1 MSEELNFHRISVDPR
16 SPEPLYLQL
25 ADELN
30 ERIRR
35 HEGAECRLPSQR
47 RLAREVGCD
56 RSTAARVYRELERRH
71 VVEKRS
77 AYKVRVRPEARLS
90 RNPFPNI
97 GVVVPRRFSV
107 YVGEH
112 NSQPLRYIAGI
123 TDRAAEKNI
132 STLMLQLPPPE
143 TPADEVAAFL
153 DGIAVRLDGVIHM
166 GERGLPE
173 DPPLRMLLNDGRI
186 PQVMISA
193 SPRFSPG
200 IRTVSADIGT
210 GACEISSYDRGNLCF
225 TETLKIGTLRMFEQ
239 IHGTYSPSAVNYY
252 TSRMI
257 DNAFSELRS
266 VSASLKA
273 DLIIIMGSSARN
285 LLKLLPGKRAG
296 QAAAEISREEFFL
309 LRSRVSDLSFEQLG
323 KQFNLSSDLAE
334 TIQPCCMILDNLLRL
349 TDAANIL
356 IPMTSTKFLLLQ
368 DFIDKSFGV
377 PDRFEEQIH
386 SLIMRTADRYR
397 CCNEYCERTTLFAEV
412 LFNKLEKLHGLGHAE
427 LLILKIAARLH
438 KAGLYIN
445 NQSYNVHSGYIIR
458 NTEIPGISVEQRRIA
473 ALTARYHRKEPPNML
488 HPEYAAL
495 PVRDRETVNK
505 LAAILR
511 LACALGSMASSPR
524 NLRVKLEPSQLT
536 IRLGDD
542 FFSFPETMTDV
553 DTAYFRSVYACRI
566 IFA

>member
-1 MSEELNFHRISVDPR
+1 MRGKQIAEKPDGAAGLITMATIDVGAHSARLLIAEVNRATHAFIALEELERPVPLGSNVFRSGEISNESIQYLCRVLSDFREKMSEYGVSQYKAIATSAVREAVNSDIFL
-16 SPEPLYLQL
+16 
-25 ADELN
+25 
-30 ERIRR
+30 ERIR
-35 HEGAECRLPSQR
+35 HATGIEIQLFSGT
-47 RLAREVGCD
+47 D
-56 RSTAARVYRELERRH
+56 
-71 VVEKRS
+71 
-77 AYKVRVRPEARLS
+77 EARLDYTAVS
-90 RNPFPNI
+90 REI
-97 GVVVPRRFSV
+97 PRKYGFFES
-107 YVGEH
+107 E
-112 NSQPLRYIAGI
+112 
-123 TDRAAEKNI
+123 
-132 STLMLQLPPPE
+132 TLL
-143 TPADEVAAFL
+143 
-153 DGIAVRLDGVIHM
+153 
-166 GERGLPE
+166 
-173 DPPLRMLLNDGRI
+173 
-186 PQVMISA
+186 
-193 SPRFSPG
+193 
-200 IRTVSADIGT
+200 ADIGT

-239 IHGTYSPSAVNYY
+239 IQGTYSPSAVNYY

-273 DLIIIMGSSARN
+273 DFIIIMGSSARN

-349 TDAANIL
+349 TDASNIL

-397 CCNEYCERTTLFAEV
+397 CCNEYCERTAQFAEV

-458 NTEIPGISVEQRRIA
+458 NTEIPGISLEQRRIA

-511 LACALGSMASSPR
+511 LACALGSMASSPQ